1 MCVFVENT
9 DVTLELDVKIDEAG
23 LTTRSRLHVHRCKE
37 VEVTVN
43 YNQDQKKG
51 FFSPSATV
59 DWVKEWAV
67 AKDQYD
73 MSPVDAAEHVLKL
86 CNAGDLPDGEVH
98 IGTLV
103 KFPDGT
109 LCFDLVPK
117 QRVEGIGL
125 DLSTNG
131 GGRAGVPSPPRS
143 WTVPK
148 WLRPRAM
155 APALHKVAP
164 HRDRSS
170 GGGEGGRPTRVCT
183 AIRVH
188 KLPPVPT
195 DGPPMGC

>member
-1 MCVFVENT
+1 MTQIDATDHVELFIQGEGIPKITLVKVHPKDTVADIVKVAREHGLSAPEDSEVCIFVENT

-23 LTTRSRLHVHRCKE
+23 LTTRSRLHVHRCKQ

-86 CNAGDLPDGEVH
+86 CTAGDLPDGEVH

-117 QRVEGIGL
+117 QRVEG
-125 DLSTNG
+125 
-131 GGRAGVPSPPRS
+131 
-143 WTVPK
+143 
-148 WLRPRAM
+148 
-155 APALHKVAP
+155 
-164 HRDRSS
+164 
-170 GGGEGGRPTRVCT
+170 
-183 AIRVH
+183 
-188 KLPPVPT
+188 
-195 DGPPMGC
+195 

>member
-1 MCVFVENT
+1 MPILRRSVVQFCSAPLVRFHTALDTTDHVELFIQGEGIPKITLVKVHPKDTVADIVKVAREHGLSAPEDSEVCIFVENT

-23 LTTRSRLHVHRCKE
+23 LTTRSRLHVHRCKQ

-73 MSPVDAAEHVLKL
+73 VSPVDAAEHVLKL
-86 CNAGDLPDGEVH
+86 CNAGALPDGEVH

-117 QRVEGIGL
+117 QRVEG
-125 DLSTNG
+125 
-131 GGRAGVPSPPRS
+131 
-143 WTVPK
+143 
-148 WLRPRAM
+148 
-155 APALHKVAP
+155 
-164 HRDRSS
+164 
-170 GGGEGGRPTRVCT
+170 
-183 AIRVH
+183 
-188 KLPPVPT
+188 
-195 DGPPMGC
+195 